1 MKKHYFVILKIIFIY
16 FFTTNLLFAELKNE
30 LIQKIQNTKTL
41 SFNFKQHI
49 AEKIETGNCHIQ
61 YPRLMQCDYED
72 SFKKRL
78 ISNGKTLAII
88 QRRYKK
94 IFYYPLKTT
103 PLYLILDKK
112 YLIDFIKA
120 SQPLELNKR
129 FIEYEIQ
136 EKKRKL
142 SILFD
147 KNSLYLMGWKTIDI
161 YQNEVKFF
169 ITDLEINVPLSKN
182 LFKIPSE
189 DNL

>member
-1 MKKHYFVILKIIFIY
+1 M
-16 FFTTNLLFAELKNE
+16 FAELKNE

-112 YLIDFIKA
+112 YLIDFIKT

-147 KNSLYLMGWKTIDI
+147 KNSLDLMGWKTIDI